1 MAMSDLRAA
10 RGIIDRETLGF
21 LRAGRGTTMATTA
34 AMACPR
40 LLAIALPLVALLH
53 APARADDDPP
63 MPQPQPLPVYP
74 APLAQTTQS
83 TYVPQSVA
91 MSGPEEIHDF
101 DFSRPV
107 PLGYTPIERNRKH
120 LIVGGAVTFG
130 VVYGLSAFVA
140 SIGEDSARGERS
152 NQVGALWVPVAG
164 PFIQIGQT
172 DSASGRFFLASVG
185 AAQLAG
191 ALMLYY
197 GVTTKERVLV
207 RNDLVGSLGVAPL
220 AGHGASG
227 MALTGRF

>member
-1 MAMSDLRAA
+1 MVSL
-10 RGIIDRETLGF
+10 
-21 LRAGRGTTMATTA
+21 
-34 AMACPR
+34 R
-40 LLAIALPLVALLH
+40 LLVIALPLVALLH
-53 APARADDDPP
+53 APARADDAPP

-91 MSGPEEIHDF
+91 MSGPEEIKDF

-107 PLGYTPIERNRKH
+107 PLGYTPIQRTRRH

-140 SIGEDSARGERS
+140 AAGEDAARDGRTNE
-152 NQVGALWVPVAG
+152 VGSLWLPVAG
-164 PFIQIGQT
+164 PFLQMGQT
-172 DSASGRFFLASVG
+172 DSATGRFFLASVG

-197 GVTTKERVLV
+197 GVTSKERVLV
-207 RNDLVGSLGVAPL
+207 RNDLVGSLTVAPL
-220 AGHGASG
+220 AGNGASG
-227 MALTGRF
+227 MALAGRF